1 MATNIHFAVI
11 DQPQL
16 NFVAEIVSVTT
27 NTSVLSSYPK
37 LSQATSAPSAAG
49 AVL

>member
-1 MATNIHFAVI
+1 MATNIHFALT

-16 NFVAEIVSVTT
+16 NFVAGIVSITT

-37 LSQATSAPSAAG
+37 LSQAASAPSAAG
-49 AVL
+49 AAL